1 MEFDLRY
8 VSVKKHKKAKKA
20 CILFKNIFIKKAYFA
35 FPLVQ

>member
-1 MEFDLRY
+1 MKFDLRY
-8 VSVKKHKKAKKA
+8 ARAKKHKKTKKA